1 MKNVLK
7 YVIVSAAV
15 LALQAVLIRLGYV
28 GFGFGTAIAAAYSLT
43 LNLTKKT
50 LISAAFTVAALLLD
64 CLTMPYQHIGLYG
77 IIAGS
82 VALSFIL
89 VWLLTKAE
97 FGLLLSDA
105 LGALLLYVP
114 VYLLIRYAGQY
125 FITPQDKYVYLTELT
140 HYPLMIGCVAGGVIA
155 FFAVPAVR
163 VIEKHRAEDKAE
175 QN

>member
-1 MKNVLK
+1 MKKVLK

-28 GFGFGTAIAAAYSLT
+28 GFGFGTAIAVAYSLT

-50 LISAAFTVAALLLD
+50 LISAAFTAAALLLD

-105 LGALLLYVP
+105 MGTLGGYVP
-114 VYLLIRYAGQY
+114 VYLCIKYLGES
-125 FITPQDKYVYLTELT
+125 FIEADKYEYLAFIS
-140 HYPLMIGCVAGGVIA
+140 HYPLMIGCIAGGVMA

-163 VIEKHRAEDKAE
+163 VLERYAKEREE